1 MRIEQLDPIKLPLI
15 ARLYKAHYSSAKP
28 KKEELTLV
36 GYVDGDLACVT
47 RFRSIESHRLL
58 TGMLVVPSYRG
69 SGLAH
74 QLMSYCKDVVLTKGD
89 FCFAYVQLEKF
100 YAKYNFKTIEPERLP
115 KHLQVMFERYSSSK
129 RLVAMAYQLDEKCVF
144 ELAE

>member
-15 ARLYKAHYSSAKP
+15 TRLYKAYYPSAKP

-47 RFRSIESHRLL
+47 RFRIIESHRLL
-58 TGMLVVPSYRG
+58 TGMLVIPRYRG

-74 QLMSYCKDVVLTKGD
+74 QLMSYCKDSVLAKGD
-89 FCFAYVQLEKF
+89 FCFAYAHLEEL
-100 YAKYNFKTIEPERLP
+100 YAKHNFKTIEPEQLP
-115 KHLQVMFERYSSSK
+115 KHLQVMFERYSRKK
-129 RLVAMAYQLDEKCVF
+129 RLVAMAYQLDEKCVLEF
-144 ELAE
+144 VE